1 MRIIVFL
8 QEHSN
13 TSIVKCD
20 SKKLLNYMDS
30 VKFVFI
36 PAKDLDLATRKRIE
50 KNLERK
56 QIKIDGNTY
65 VIYHDKNM
73 KIQDPPKS
81 SGSPNSDAKYFVFD
95 DETGL
100 LVQFIPQNSKTSCN
114 YHKEGNERFYNLL
127 GDCNICSCNGK
138 KGSHNTHNLNGNS
151 FTVESNHCH
160 QLSTSSESAIN
171 IVLMPPGVGVS
182 DHHYLK
188 KCIKEC

>member
-73 KIQDPPKS
+73 KIGS
-81 SGSPNSDAKYFVFD
+81 SKIIWFAKFRCKIF
-95 DETGL
+95 
-100 LVQFIPQNSKTSCN
+100 
-114 YHKEGNERFYNLL
+114 
-127 GDCNICSCNGK
+127 
-138 KGSHNTHNLNGNS
+138 
-151 FTVESNHCH
+151 
-160 QLSTSSESAIN
+160 
-171 IVLMPPGVGVS
+171 
-182 DHHYLK
+182 
-188 KCIKEC
+188 CI